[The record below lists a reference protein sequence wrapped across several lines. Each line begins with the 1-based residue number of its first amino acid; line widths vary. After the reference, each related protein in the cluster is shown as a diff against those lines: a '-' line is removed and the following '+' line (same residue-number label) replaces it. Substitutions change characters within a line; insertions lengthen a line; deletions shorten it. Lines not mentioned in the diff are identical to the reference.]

1 MISEYIVFFAAFTLI
16 VILYV
21 AYYNEFVFA
30 PKVKKLNLANE
41 FRYAKNLNT
50 ALIQQ
55 FSENEYLLQN
65 AGGLLNGLGYDAVMA
80 KLQTWHDMV
89 YTDATFKMLCGKKT
103 NKNIINSLEAELNHQ
118 IKIQH
123 EVKANFNNAINR
135 RNRLYAA

>member
-30 PKVKKLNLANE
+30 PKV
-41 FRYAKNLNT
+41 NLNT